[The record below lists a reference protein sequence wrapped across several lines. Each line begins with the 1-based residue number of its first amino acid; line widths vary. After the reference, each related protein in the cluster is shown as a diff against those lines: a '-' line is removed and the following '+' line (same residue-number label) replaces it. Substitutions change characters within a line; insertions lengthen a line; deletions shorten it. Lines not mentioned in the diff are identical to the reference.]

1 MKYFETVHE
10 RNSAKI
16 TTLIVVILV
25 LLLFIVGP
33 PYFDPPL
40 EYGVAVNFGTTE
52 LGSGDVQPTEPIKS
66 EPQKIIEQPKVETS
80 KAETSTAST
89 TKAENILTE
98 DNAEAIAI
106 KKQKEAEAKA
116 LAEAERKEQL
126 RKEAEERKRQEEA
139 DKKKKLDALIGGVS
153 KSEGTQTGGEGPDS
167 QAGDKGQLNG
177 DPYAPTYFGQPG
189 TGSGGNGV
197 GYGLNGRG
205 RPTNGKVVPECN
217 EEGRVV
223 VEIHVNRDGRVI
235 KAIPGVKGTTGDLCL
250 YDAAKKTAMTFKWP
264 PDSEAPATQIGFVKI
279 DIEVFGDGD
288 AILDGMLRQV
298 GIKEAAARA

>member
-1 MKYFETVHE
+1 MKYLETIHE

-33 PYFDPPL
+33 PYLDPPL
-40 EYGVAVNFGTTE
+40 EYGVAVNFGTSE
-52 LGSGDVQPTEPIKS
+52 LGSGNVQPTEPIKS
-66 EPQKIIEQPKVETS
+66 EPKKVIEEPKVEAS
-80 KAETSTAST
+80 KIESSTPSN
-89 TKAENILTE
+89 TKAENVLTE
-98 DNAEAIAI
+98 ENAEAIAI

-167 QAGDKGQLNG
+167 QAGDKGQLDG
-177 DPYAPTYFGQPG
+177 DPYEPSYFG
-189 TGSGGNGV
+189 GSGPGKGGV

-205 RPTNGKVVPECN
+205 RPTRQIFKQDCNEYGLVVVKIEVDRSGKVVSAQSGE
-217 EEGRVV
+217 R
-223 VEIHVNRDGRVI
+223 
-235 KAIPGVKGTTGDLCL
+235 GTTNTHPCL
-250 YDAAKKTAMTFKWP
+250 LEPAKKIALSHKWP
-264 PDSEAPATQIGFVKI
+264 ADSNAPARQIGFVSI
-279 DIEVFGDGD
+279 NFDIS
-288 AILDGMLRQV
+288 Q
-298 GIKEAAARA
+298 